1 MHIGKPKIISGPHDV
16 YVSVVSGSERVT
28 LACEVTG
35 DDINGYWERLD
46 DDPLPNKTN
55 MSLLSNHNTSL
66 QLIIVGVRPEY
77 SGIYQCVVY
86 SQWGMAQSDNATVNI
101 TSESDNLLM

>member
-1 MHIGKPKIISGPHDV
+1 MYIGKPKIISGPRDEQL
-16 YVSVVSGSERVT
+16 SVVSGSERVT
-28 LACEVTG
+28 LTCEVTG
-35 DDINGYWERLD
+35 DDLSGYWERLD

-86 SQWGMAQSDNATVNI
+86 SQWGMAYSNNITVNI
-101 TSESDNLLM
+101 TSESNNVLM